1 MEADTRLIRLKRVI
15 LIVLCVGLFVFGH
28 LFCRHPISDEFK
40 NLAGVREL
48 LQICIW
54 LYSFMG
60 GLGIGIFDLAAILFG
75 PYLDNLATWLLY
87 LFMGVAGAFSFFAG
101 IVTFDE
107 INSQQRVLMK
117 GVFDNK
123 KKEDEE
129 DASLQGSEIIE
140 LMSRSVR
147 LTFHIKNNGKL
158 AKAEVDE
165 EKMYKIECVEP
176 VEEEGW
182 SAIRDFPVYAISRIF
197 YNEKYYTKINI
208 IVSLITKDKQ
218 VVIDPEPDTETVKDM
233 IPVVQYE
240 DVRWY
245 IDKKDFSKEPLDS
258 VTEGEDAAA
267 MCQLGGNLLGE
278 FAQYLGCD
286 AEKVRINGEIKEIDE
301 KIITEGECIE
311 FKDILN
317 NPLYIRSGPQ
327 ITIQAQIGGE
337 KSRDFFI
344 QKRDDGEES
353 FNWEEQKNAEQSL
366 LVIELDFEE
375 VEE

>member
-1 MEADTRLIRLKRVI
+1 MEADTRLIPLKRVI
-15 LIVLCVGLFVFGH
+15 LIVLCLGLFVFGH

-40 NLAGVREL
+40 NLAGVRVL
-48 LQICIW
+48 LEICIW

-60 GLGIGIFDLAAILFG
+60 GLGIGIFDLAAILLG
-75 PYLDNLATWLLY
+75 PYLDNLETWLLY
-87 LFMGVAGAFSFFAG
+87 LFMGLVGTFSFFAG

-107 INSQQRVLMK
+107 INSQRRVMTES
-117 GVFDNK
+117 VFDK
-123 KKEDEE
+123 YKKEDEE
-129 DASLQGSEIIE
+129 DAFIQGSEIIE

-158 AKAEVDE
+158 VKAEVVE
-165 EKMYKIECVEP
+165 EETYKIERVEP
-176 VEEEGW
+176 VEGEGW

>member
-1 MEADTRLIRLKRVI
+1 
-15 LIVLCVGLFVFGH
+15 
-28 LFCRHPISDEFK
+28 
-40 NLAGVREL
+40 
-48 LQICIW
+48 
-54 LYSFMG
+54 MG

-165 EKMYKIECVEP
+165 EEMYKIECVEP

-197 YNEKYYTKINI
+197 YNEKYYTKIDI
-208 IVSLITKDKQ
+208 TVSRRAKDNP

-245 IDKKDFSKEPLDS
+245 IDKKDFSEEPLDS
-258 VTEGEDAAA
+258 VTEGEEVAA
-267 MCQLGGNLLGE
+267 MCQLGGTLLGE
-278 FAQYLGCD
+278 LAQYLGCD
-286 AEKVRINGEIKEIDE
+286 AEKVQINGRIEQIDNKVIGDE
-301 KIITEGECIE
+301 ECIE
-311 FKDILN
+311 FKDILK
-317 NPLYIRSGPQ
+317 NPLYIRYGPQ